1 MTTRRPLRRLR
12 SRLLA
17 ALSLFAIA
25 AGCGRER
32 ETGYEGPFEREVDRA
47 IPQLEESTG
56 LPFKTP
62 PKLELRTR
70 DQVREFLEAQ
80 FNEQLTPLELS
91 GVETAYKRL
100 GLLPDTLDL
109 RGFLLELL
117 TEQVAGYYDPKT
129 KVLYVVEGGSADIT
143 SITISHELVHAL
155 QDQYFPLDSAQQL
168 KGDNDRQVALQ
179 SVIEGQAMYE
189 QMASMLGGSD
199 FGLRLPGGWDQVRET
214 IRNEQASMPLFANA
228 PVLIQ
233 ETLLFPYLSGAEFN
247 RQFKRARPGIAPFT
261 PLAASTEQILHPEKL
276 LDSIPDWPTR
286 IELAAPRGAS
296 LVHEDNLGEFETRL
310 FLFQHIGDVGTAA
323 QGAKGW
329 DGDRYQLVQVAGG
342 NGIAWLTVWDSAIE
356 AAEYRDLMERMVER
370 RFGVATGTGGTGTTR
385 QWTARGRRLSL
396 TTADLNGRPVVIWE
410 DLPQAARG
418 SVIDLARVTLR
429 DQ

>member
-1 MTTRRPLRRLR
+1 MTNRPPRRPFVRRLAV
-12 SRLLA
+12 LAVAALA
-17 ALSLFAIA
+17 AS
-25 AGCGRER
+25 CGGAR
-32 ETGYEGPFEREVDRA
+32 ETGYEGPFKREVDRA
-47 IPQLEESTG
+47 IPDLETSTG

-62 PKLELRTR
+62 PKLELRSR
-70 DQVREFLEAQ
+70 DQVREFLETQ
-80 FNEQLTPLELS
+80 FNEQLTPLELA
-91 GVETAYKRL
+91 GVESAYKRL
-100 GLLPDTLDL
+100 GLLPDSLDL

-199 FGLRLPGGWDQVRET
+199 FGLRLPGAWDQVRET
-214 IRNEQASMPLFANA
+214 IRNEQASMPRFANA

-233 ETLLFPYLSGAEFN
+233 ETLLFPYLAGAEFI
-247 RQFKRARPGIAPFT
+247 RQFKSAKPGAAPFV
-261 PLAASTEQILHPEKL
+261 PLAASTEQILHPGKL
-276 LDSIPDWPTR
+276 LDSVPDWPTR
-286 IELAAPRGAS
+286 IELAEPRGAS
-296 LVHEDNLGEFETRL
+296 IVHEDNLGEFETRL
-310 FLFQHIGDVGTAA
+310 FLYQHIGDIGTAA

-342 NGIAWLTVWDSAIE
+342 NGIGWLTVWDSAVE
-356 AAEYRDLMERMVER
+356 AAEFRDLMERMVER
-370 RFGVATGTGGTGTTR
+370 RFGTTAGSGGSGASR
-385 QWTARGRRLSL
+385 RWTANGRRLTLS
-396 TTADLNGRPVVIWE
+396 TAEVAGRAVVVWE

-429 DQ
+429 EQ